1 MAFIFLPYIVYV
13 CLTFVYLIDILNND
27 QEEDN
32 DKERVI
38 IGSTIVCLVA
48 YLITTEV
55 QQMRNVGLVKYFTNI
70 VNYMDL
76 YQFIMNLFLVL
87 TSLLEIEFVHL
98 NDTRKRAL
106 SSLIMICLWMK
117 MFDWLRMFDHTSKFV
132 SLIMQTIY
140 DILPFMLLFT
150 FILFMFGSAMF
161 LLNSEQD
168 GGLEVI
174 D

>member
-1 MAFIFLPYIVYV
+1 MGLIFLPYIVYV

-27 QEEDN
+27 KEEDN

-55 QQMRNVGLVKYFTNI
+55 LQFINCGFFKYFGQL

-87 TSLLEIEFVHL
+87 TSLLQIDVPHL
-98 NDTRKRAL
+98 SDEKKRVF

-117 MFDWLRMFDHTSKFV
+117 MFDWLRMFDLTSRFV
-132 SLIMQTIY
+132 SLIISTIIE
-140 DILPFMLLFT
+140 ILPFMLLFI

-161 LLNSEQD
+161 LLNSKED
-168 GGLEVI
+168 GGHEII